1 MACFFVAQE
10 EVKFIFENSKK
21 IGKSGMLKLD
31 DELIRNEHKHFH
43 PSSNLEPSKADVRL
57 TDRMIK
63 VGDLM
68 GIPLIDHVIVGGD
81 NSKYF
86 SLKCG
91 SAVISFDNQ
100 INKDTGL
107 YKLYN
112 TNIHEKIAEQKARE
126 AMENSLAE

>member
-1 MACFFVAQE
+1 MNKHYRVYWEKLLETVA
-10 EVKFIFENSKK
+10 FSY
-21 IGKSGMLKLD
+21 GKVSLY
-31 DELIRNEHKHFH
+31 ELVQKEHKHFH

-86 SLKCG
+86 SLR
-91 SAVISFDNQ
+91 
-100 INKDTGL
+100 
-107 YKLYN
+107 
-112 TNIHEKIAEQKARE
+112 ARE
-126 AMENSLAE
+126 LLNSPDILLQSNYRQLDFESQLVAEKGKSR